1 MGTKQ
6 EKTAWTAWTDRKK
19 FRFGCF
25 AHFNDIKL
33 AKWSYVALKSFKND
47 RLKTC
52 KLSHSL
58 PLLTPSSLT
67 LLLSFFSSSFLHC
80 FIFPIS
86 LLAFPFLSFFPYSF
100 LTLSPTYRH
109 PRSHYTGLMVP
120 QRRVLSIC
128 LLKPMLQQRHN
139 RHDRNSKTIKL

>member
-19 FRFGCF
+19 IRFGCF

-33 AKWSYVALKSFKND
+33 AKWSYVSLKSFKND

-67 LLLSFFSSSFLHC
+67 LL
-80 FIFPIS
+80 
-86 LLAFPFLSFFPYSF
+86 LSFFPYSF